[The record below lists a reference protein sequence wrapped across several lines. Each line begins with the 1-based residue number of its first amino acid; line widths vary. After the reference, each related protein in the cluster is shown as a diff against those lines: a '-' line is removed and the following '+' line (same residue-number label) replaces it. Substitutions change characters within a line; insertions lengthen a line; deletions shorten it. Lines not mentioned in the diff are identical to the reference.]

1 MTNQTLLYVIRFDLP
16 ALVQVVQQVVCTS
29 SCPNEKPSGRE
40 RDISRLLELLMGSM
54 WFLLHPESPELQ
66 YSTDQQLSISH
77 KHQWSLVVQ
86 TAEFTGTRK
95 KCAYVATLF
104 MLHLLIRIQRTTDS
118 LSNQNQ

>member
-1 MTNQTLLYVIRFDLP
+1 MLSFKCKRWLVSKLRSFLAPQDSLVNRFDLP

-95 KCAYVATLF
+95 KCA
-104 MLHLLIRIQRTTDS
+104 
-118 LSNQNQ
+118 